1 MSVLGYHNIMK
12 MSISAEV
19 MTEIRVLIFVSHE
32 GLPTVDF
39 HHTNT
44 PHLRGGSFDFPT
56 DHYGVL
62 NASKFHLSVNLQYDD
77 LTEKFTVL

>member
-1 MSVLGYHNIMK
+1 M
-12 MSISAEV
+12 
-19 MTEIRVLIFVSHE
+19 SHE
-32 GLPTVDF
+32 GFPTVNF
-39 HHTNT
+39 HHANT